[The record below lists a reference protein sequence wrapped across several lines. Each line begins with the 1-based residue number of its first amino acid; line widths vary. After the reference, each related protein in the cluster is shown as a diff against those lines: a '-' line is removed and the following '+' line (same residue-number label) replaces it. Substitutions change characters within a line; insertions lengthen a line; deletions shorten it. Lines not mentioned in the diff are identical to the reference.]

1 MKGGGNCLK
10 HLKRGW
16 NRKEGRGNKDFK
28 KGGGQA
34 GSRVGFLKKGRG
46 GGGWNPLTNYA
57 QPNTTTGEL
66 ANTSNLRNNI
76 MTQTQEPTNSTK
88 RQNNTV

>member
-1 MKGGGNCLK
+1 MHEGGGSCLK
-10 HLKRGW
+10 YLKRRW

-28 KGGGQA
+28 KGEGQA
-34 GSRVGFLKKGRG
+34 GSRVGCLKKG

-66 ANTSNLRNNI
+66 ANTSNLQNNT
-76 MTQTQEPTNSTK
+76 MTQTQEPTNSMK
-88 RQNNTV
+88 RQKNTV